1 MCWLNR
7 LLTHKALIVFKYLI
21 FILFLSF
28 NASAGDAKLGKL
40 KAPSCVF
47 CHGQTGE
54 AVNASYP
61 NLNMQNET
69 YLYSS
74 MKSYQNDERK
84 GPLAQM
90 MKAQLQRLN
99 DQDLKDIAAFYDS
112 SSNIENK

>member
-1 MCWLNR
+1 MS
-7 LLTHKALIVFKYLI
+7 KYLI
-21 FILFLSF
+21 FILFISF
-28 NASAGDAKLGKL
+28 NTSAGDAKLGKL

-47 CHGQTGE
+47 CHGQIGK
-54 AVNASYP
+54 AVSSSYP
-61 NLNMQNET
+61 NLNMQNEA

-99 DQDLKDIAAFYDS
+99 DQDLKDIAAFYANA
-112 SSNIENK
+112 SNNENK